1 MSLIDQ
7 ICCISVEILCSDEA
21 DSSLGTGT
29 IISDGVSYYVM
40 TAGHCI
46 KKNSNGAAF
55 DISDIKVISYDN
67 DVSHEINVLA
77 IDNYNLTEE
86 KDFAILH
93 IANPDISF
101 DFMNN
106 VKRCDDIIDE
116 EKYFFYGYTELS
128 KTGRIYELQR
138 RGKSQWHLKS
148 DNMVNQPKDA
158 ITLMGGNSGAGVFFR
173 KLDIFY
179 YVGYVKQLLDEDG
192 NLNDVIVY
200 PSSRFDNYLS
210 PVTKDEN
217 FFKLVKTW
225 TDMEN
230 KEENEELRRIY
241 QQENVEYTK
250 NLERKM
256 DVLFSHPKE
265 ASDKSIFY
273 LDQYIRGLRLNN
285 EINKMPYVA
294 EKLREKDQQ
303 AFMEIQE
310 LRSKYF
316 IADMDARKDLKE
328 VKDKIMEAASNIL
341 YTDDKDKTLSKG
353 YANYSIAEKLL
364 ICSLDYIKENS

>member
-7 ICCISVEILCSDEA
+7 VCCVSVVIQCRDEA

-46 KKNSNGAAF
+46 KKDSNGTVF
-55 DISDIKVISYDN
+55 NISDIRIISYDK
-67 DVSHEINVLA
+67 DVSHEIIVLA
-77 IDNYNLTEE
+77 MVNCNLTEE
-86 KDFAILH
+86 KDFAILQ
-93 IANPDISF
+93 IENPEISF
-101 DFMNN
+101 DFMNE

-116 EKYFFYGYTELS
+116 EEYFFYGYTELS
-128 KTGRIYELQR
+128 NTGRIYELQR

-158 ITLMGGNSGAGVFFR
+158 LTLMEGNSGAGVFFR
-173 KLDIFY
+173 KLNIFY
-179 YVGYVKQLLDEDG
+179 YVGYVKQLLDDDG
-192 NLNDVIVY
+192 NLNDIIVY
-200 PSSRFDNYLS
+200 PSSRFDDYLS
-210 PVTKDEN
+210 SVTKDEN

-225 TDMEN
+225 TDMED
-230 KEENEELRRIY
+230 KKKNEELRRIY

-256 DVLFSHPKE
+256 SVLFSHPNE
-265 ASDKSIFY
+265 ASDKSNFY
-273 LDQYIRGLRLNN
+273 LDQYIRGLGLNN
-285 EINKMPYVA
+285 EINKTPYIA
-294 EKLREKDQQ
+294 EKLRKKDQQ
-303 AFMEIQE
+303 TFQEFQE
-310 LRSKYF
+310 LRSEYF
-316 IADMDARKDLKE
+316 MADMDARNDLKE
-328 VKDKIMEAASNIL
+328 VKNKIMEAASDVF

-364 ICSLDYIKENS
+364 ICSLDYMKDNS